1 MPSYPGWSQ
10 LGVLVPARLRPVP
23 LLPAELAGMLA
34 LPPRMSFSADPAL
47 VFLLLRILVPRLRDL
62 VDPVGLLECA
72 LLGDVVGLL
81 AQDTVCPKGQ
91 VKIYLL
97 ITWARKHSIILERWH
112 FLH

>member
-10 LGVLVPARLRPVP
+10 LGVLVPARLCPVP

-47 VFLLLRILVPRLRDL
+47 VFLLLRILVPCLRDL

-72 LLGDVVGLL
+72 LLGDVAGLL
-81 AQDTVCPKGQ
+81 AQDISCN
-91 VKIYLL
+91 
-97 ITWARKHSIILERWH
+97 
-112 FLH
+112 FLQRAYVRLHPHPFDQMGLDPVAQGV